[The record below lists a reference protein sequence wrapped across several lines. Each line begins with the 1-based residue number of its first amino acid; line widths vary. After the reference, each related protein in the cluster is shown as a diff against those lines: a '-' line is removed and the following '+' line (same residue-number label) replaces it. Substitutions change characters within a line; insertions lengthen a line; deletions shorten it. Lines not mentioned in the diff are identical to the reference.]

1 MANQA
6 EERDRKTRKIV
17 GAILFAIA
25 GLGVVAIIAI
35 VLMYP
40 DSFKGGSNSNTPTST
55 QATETPQI
63 QYEKVDLQDMLDELD
78 ANAMRAEEKYQDKH
92 IEITGKISVF
102 DSDGK
107 YIAIVPCDAHKLS
120 LDSVHCNLTD
130 QTHKTFLLE
139 KNVGDVV
146 TIKGKVVSIGE
157 ILGYSVKIAE
167 ISD

>member
-1 MANQA
+1 M
-6 EERDRKTRKIV
+6 ETRRKV

-25 GLGVVAIIAI
+25 GLCIVAIIAI

-40 DSFKGGSNSNTPTST
+40 DSFKGGNNSNTPTST
-55 QATETPQI
+55 QATENLQI

-78 ANAMRAEEKYQDKH
+78 TNAMRAEEKYQDKH
-92 IEITGKISVF
+92 IEITGKIQSF

-107 YIAIVPCDAHKLS
+107 YINIVPCGGSAWS
-120 LDSVHCNLTD
+120 EWVHCSIDT
-130 QTHKTFLLE
+130 THKAFLLE

-146 TIKGKVVSIGE
+146 TIRGKVFSIGE
-157 ILGYSVKIAE
+157 VLGYSVKIVE

>member
-1 MANQA
+1 M
-6 EERDRKTRKIV
+6 ETRKKV
-17 GAILFAIA
+17 GVILFAIA
-25 GLGVVAIIAI
+25 GLCIVAIIAI

-40 DSFKGGSNSNTPTST
+40 DSFNGGNNPNTQTST
-55 QATETPQI
+55 QATEAQQI
-63 QYEKVDLQDMLDELD
+63 QYEKVDLQTMLDELD

-107 YIAIVPCDAHKLS
+107 YIAIVPCDAPKLS

-130 QTHKTFLLE
+130 PTHKTFLLE
-139 KNVGDVV
+139 KNVGDVL
-146 TIKGKVVSIGE
+146 TIKGKVTTIGE
-157 ILGYSVKIAE
+157 IMGYSVKIEE